1 MFLYH
6 LNYNGVDSLIWG
18 PYFWFFLHTISIKYP
33 LNPNSNI
40 KKKYY
45 NLIIISLLIPNE
57 KWENFSKLLDEYPS
71 YTLSRFR
78 ESFIN
83 GLILFII
90 KVNIYLKKPMLT
102 YEESMLN
109 YYNYYK
115 PKKSVKKN
123 EFKSREKIVFFSILC
138 MLLIIIVILSIRE

>member
-1 MFLYH
+1 MEL
-6 LNYNGVDSLIWG
+6 DSLIWG

-45 NLIIISLLIPNE
+45 NLIQLFPLLIPNE
-57 KWENFSKLLDEYPS
+57 EMGNNFSKLLDEYPVTPYLDS
-71 YTLSRFR
+71 R
-78 ESFIN
+78 ESFIKWTH
-83 GLILFII
+83 FIHN

-115 PKKSVKKN
+115 PKKLVKKN

-138 MLLIIIVILSIRE
+138 ILLIIIVILSLRE